1 MFSFVARGLA
11 GLRCS
16 GWCGAELGFWGDRQG
31 EVWER
36 GAPSGARERT
46 REKGGV
52 KGSAGGRRTSDAGRV
67 HNGASRALVIT
78 GRRCCWRELRP
89 DWSAAA
95 AAAGPAEGLAG
106 RAKGDGSQ
114 GSGAFGS
121 SHLGA
126 RSHGA
131 GSAVRSD
138 RAPLTLATLA
148 AAAAA
153 AARTNDLE

>member
-1 MFSFVARGLA
+1 MGARGAEWGA
-11 GLRCS
+11 GK
-16 GWCGAELGFWGDRQG
+16 DQ
-31 EVWER
+31 
-36 GAPSGARERT
+36 
-46 REKGGV
+46 EKGRCEGL
-52 KGSAGGRRTSDAGRV
+52 GWRQTDLGCWPGT
-67 HNGASRALVIT
+67 HGASRALVIT
-78 GRRCCWRELRP
+78 GRRCCWRVLRP
-89 DWSAAA
+89 DWSAAAAA

-153 AARTNDLE
+153 RTNDLE